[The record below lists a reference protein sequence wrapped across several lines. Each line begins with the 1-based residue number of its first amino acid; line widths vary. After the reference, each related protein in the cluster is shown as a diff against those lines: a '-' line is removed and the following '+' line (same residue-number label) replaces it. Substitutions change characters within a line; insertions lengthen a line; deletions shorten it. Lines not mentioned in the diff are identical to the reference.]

1 MKLFLPWLLYG
12 RARNL
17 GIDPSYSPAIQ
28 GAKVSLTTVFILSIL
43 TSNEAVLAL
52 APWQEI

>member
-52 APWQEI
+52 APWQEM